1 MKKLQKITRK
11 ALLAFALA
19 VVKVEKELFFR
30 TGKKMPLLRV
40 YFQVKSEEIQKALD
54 KRAPEREAEFLSRE
68 AAQMS
73 RFANVADKAPRG
85 VHLIMVNNGATA

>member
-1 MKKLQKITRK
+1 MKNFKKFAK
-11 ALLAFALA
+11 EALRAVALA
-19 VVKVEKELFFR
+19 IVKVEKEMFFR

-40 YFQVKSEEIQKALD
+40 YFEVRAKEIQKALD

-73 RFANVADKAPRG
+73 RFANVADKAPRSI
-85 VHLIMVNNGATA
+85 HLVMVNNGATA